1 MQRLSKKP
9 NDYHMINVWATME
22 QRENHVKRLL
32 LGNKNFKLATLE
44 SNPLYKPVFERLDA
58 LAMKELTALDN
69 SILWSRHYTKSTFK
83 YTFAYPLLVFTVLIF
98 LALVYGVKYRIYM
111 NYLKKERVLQIVE
124 KMDIDLEDVESYPK
138 AVFELYLEKKKYDS
152 HIKRKEERMTQI
164 EQRYHDI
171 SEKRIVESVAE
182 KRRKRGL
189 RVLE

>member
-32 LGNKNFKLATLE
+32 LGNRNFKLATLE

>member
-1 MQRLSKKP
+1 
-9 NDYHMINVWATME
+9 ME

-164 EQRYHDI
+164 E
-171 SEKRIVESVAE
+171 
-182 KRRKRGL
+182 
-189 RVLE
+189 

>member
-1 MQRLSKKP
+1 LQRLSKKP